1 MTEQDRI
8 EYFKNEILRLSNQ
21 VVDLLDE
28 RDQLNVQ
35 VEQLRIALSA
45 TRQPHMDY
53 IAQLDKTALQVLN
66 ETTPAVY

>member
-8 EYFKNEILRLSNQ
+8 EYFKNEISRLSNQ

-28 RDQLNVQ
+28 RDQLNSQ
-35 VEQLRIALSA
+35 VETLRIALSA

-53 IAQLDKTALQVLN
+53 IPQLDKTALQVLN
-66 ETTPAVY
+66 ETTPKG